1 MAEHHLYW
9 LVYWDGHQ
17 HHVGPHR
24 AETRELATRHG
35 LEHEPGLQLKAVI
48 SHDMNLTVPQMLE
61 LAELLPPP
69 WISDVEAAGGT
80 NAKPAFPP
88 LGDSPERVPG

>member
-1 MAEHHLYW
+1 MGISTT
-9 LVYWDGHQ
+9 LVPIEPRHGNG
-17 HHVGPHR
+17 V
-24 AETRELATRHG
+24 TRHG
-35 LEHEPGLQLKAVI
+35 LEHEPGLKLKAVI
-48 SHDMNLTVPQMLE
+48 SDDMNLTVPQMLE

>member
-35 LEHEPGLQLKAVI
+35 LEHEPSLQLKAVI

-69 WISDVEAAGGT
+69 WISDVEAAGGR

-88 LGDSPERVPG
+88 LGDSPESVPG